1 MCLIHFTFKPANGM
15 LLFITVKMVGDPCTE
30 RKGKERK
37 FIETFG
43 TELYQFDMMQLKHF
57 NNQGRQEQLM
67 DELNE

>member
-1 MCLIHFTFKPANGM
+1 MCLIHFTFKPDGM

>member
-1 MCLIHFTFKPANGM
+1 
-15 LLFITVKMVGDPCTE
+15 MVGDPCTE